1 VIRRLS
7 LTVVAALLL
16 GACSMQFG
24 YDRLDR
30 VIAWYLDDY
39 VELTGEQYA
48 FVQAQLQERLCW
60 HRRTQLPQY
69 AAWLRRVD
77 VGLQG
82 NLALEELDR
91 YEAEFLSYWKQLTGA
106 IVPGATRLLATLSDR
121 QVREL
126 AERFELKNQ
135 EYAAEWV
142 KPSPP
147 KLRRQYARAMTKNL
161 ERWTGSLTSEQERA
175 VERWSE
181 DVALIGEERLAVRR
195 AWQTRLLAALQHRQ
209 DRARLEPEVRALF
222 VDFERQRTPA
232 YQRQWEH
239 NLRLAKRLILQVQAS
254 LTARQRTHLAER
266 VAELAGDFETI
277 AQEPSALHACA
288 AIAVR

>member
-1 VIRRLS
+1 MISRLS
-7 LTVVAALLL
+7 FAVLAALLL

-30 VIAWYLDDY
+30 VITWYLDDY

-48 FVQAQLQERLCW
+48 FVQAQLQEKLCW

-77 VGLQG
+77 AGVQG
-82 NLALEELDR
+82 NLTPEELDR
-91 YEAEFLSYWKQLTGA
+91 YEAEFLSYWKQLTGTM
-106 IVPGATRLLATLSDR
+106 VPDATRLFATLSDR
-121 QVREL
+121 QFREM
-126 AERFELKNQ
+126 AQRFELKNQ

-142 KPSPP
+142 KPSPA
-147 KLRRQYARAMTKNL
+147 KLRREYGRAMAKNL
-161 ERWTGSLTSEQERA
+161 ERWIGSLTNAQERA
-175 VERWSE
+175 VERWS
-181 DVALIGEERLAVRR
+181 DAIALIGEERLAVRR
-195 AWQTRLLAALQHRQ
+195 AWQTRLLAALQNRRDH
-209 DRARLEPEVRALF
+209 ARLEQEVRALF

-239 NLRLAKRLILQVQAS
+239 NLRLAKRLILQVQTL

-277 AQEPSALHACA
+277 AQEPRALHACA

>member
-1 VIRRLS
+1 VIRRLWPI
-7 LTVVAALLL
+7 VVALLL
-16 GACSMQFG
+16 GACSVQFA

-39 VELTGEQYA
+39 VDLTGEQYA
-48 FVQAQLQERLCW
+48 FVQSKLQAQLCW
-60 HRRTQLPQY
+60 HRRTQLPEY

-77 VGLQG
+77 NGLQG
-82 NLALEELDR
+82 NLAPEELDR
-91 YEAEFLSYWKQLTGA
+91 YEAEFQSYWKQLTGA
-106 IVPGATRLLATLSDR
+106 MVPDATRLFATLSDR
-121 QVREL
+121 QLNEL

-142 KPSPP
+142 KPTPA
-147 KLRRQYARAMTKNL
+147 KLRREYARAMAKNL
-161 ERWTGSLTSEQERA
+161 ERWIGSLTSEQERA

-181 DVALIGEERLAVRR
+181 DIALIGEERLAVRR
-195 AWQTRLLAALQHRQ
+195 AWQTRLMAALQNRQ
-209 DRARLEPEVRALF
+209 DHARLEQEVRALF

-239 NLRLAKRLILQVQAS
+239 NLRLAKRLILQVQAL
-254 LTARQRTHLAER
+254 LTARQRTHLTER

-277 AQEPSALHACA
+277 AQEPRALHTCA